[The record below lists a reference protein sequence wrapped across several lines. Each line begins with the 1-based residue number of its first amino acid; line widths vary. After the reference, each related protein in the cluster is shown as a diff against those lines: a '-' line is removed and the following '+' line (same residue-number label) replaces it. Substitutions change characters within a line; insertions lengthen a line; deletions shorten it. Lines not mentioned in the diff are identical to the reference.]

1 MPPPELEPEPEQE
14 PRALPPSSILHVR
27 GIGVD
32 GWDGTPDGKGD
43 YESEAALKALFRP
56 FGDCQQATIR
66 HRITD
71 GANTSWALVTLSD
84 ASTVDRILKSHAEA
98 PLFAGKTKLV
108 LTRFSPTQ
116 AKQSTGGMNNVML
129 AGFPSPPTGAPKVA
143 KQPMERVSPLTVVD
157 ARAHEGLRAGAA
169 SVLSPK
175 RITFPAPPSTTPER
189 RLDRAE
195 GGQQTVVK
203 PPPASRINPAARGQ
217 PQRAASDTTQAKQ
230 VHDVPQSKT
239 HAVRTKNT
247 LHVGGI
253 IQSEAKLEEL
263 FAKYGMVLA
272 ATVRRKRKPGEVSW
286 ALVEYDRPE
295 GAARALAHT
304 AELSKLGLVVR
315 MMDEKQ
321 ISRSTGMMQDVLHA
335 HTHRRNFVPE
345 QSTEANAMLRSK
357 LMVDCGISGEQST
370 DKIAEM
376 ALADSQH
383 LDLVLARL
391 LMRTP
396 AEERDK
402 VALAFSMLPK
412 RMASKRLAALA
423 ASVGVELDIPQDEL
437 ASVGLA
443 FGAWNA
449 RDCSTQ
455 TTQPEPALTEEKDE
469 AKKKKKKKKKKTK
482 TRPVWSPAS
491 PTVPWSPPR
500 LNCWTV
506 DV

>member
-1 MPPPELEPEPEQE
+1 MPPVEPQPEPEPEPE
-14 PRALPPSSILHVR
+14 PRSLPPSAILHVR

-32 GWDGTPDGKGD
+32 GWDGTPDGTGD
-43 YESEAALKALFRP
+43 YESEAALKTLFQP

-66 HRITD
+66 HRISD
-71 GANTSWALVTLSD
+71 GANTSWALVTMSD
-84 ASTVDRILKSHAEA
+84 ASTVDRILKSHAEE
-98 PLFAGKTKLV
+98 PIFAGKTKLV

-116 AKQSTGGMNNVML
+116 AKLSTGGLNNVML
-129 AGFPSPPTGAPKVA
+129 AGFPSPPSGTPKVKSQPV
-143 KQPMERVSPLTVVD
+143 KQVSPLPVVD

-175 RITFPAPPSTTPER
+175 RITFPAPPSTTPDPIER
-189 RLDRAE
+189 RLDRAKE
-195 GGQQTVVK
+195 GQQTVVK
-203 PPPASRINPAARGQ
+203 PPPASRLD
-217 PQRAASDTTQAKQ
+217 PQRTASE
-230 VHDVPQSKT
+230 
-239 HAVRTKNT
+239 TKNT

-253 IQSEAKLEEL
+253 IQSEEKLEEL

-295 GAARALAHT
+295 GAARALADA
-304 AELSKLGLVVR
+304 AELRKVGLVVR

-321 ISRSTGMMQDVLHA
+321 VSRSTGMMQDVLYA
-335 HTHRRNFVPE
+335 HRHRRKFVPE
-345 QSTEANAMLRSK
+345 QSTKANAMLRSK
-357 LMVDCGISGEQST
+357 LMVDCGISAEEST
-370 DKIAEM
+370 DRLAEIV
-376 ALADSQH
+376 LADSQH
-383 LDLVLARL
+383 FDLVLARL

-396 AEERDK
+396 TEERDK

-412 RMASKRLAALA
+412 RMASNRLAALA
-423 ASVGVELDIPQDEL
+423 ASVGVELDIPQEEL

-443 FGAWNA
+443 FGVWNA

-455 TTQPEPALTEEKDE
+455 TTQPEPEPDGPNPQPKPALIEEKE
-469 AKKKKKKKKKKTK
+469 EGGKKKKKKKKKRKK
-482 TRPVWSPAS
+482 PRPVWCPAS
-491 PTVPWSPPR
+491 PTVPWRPPR